1 MERGGP
7 RSTRNCCNRYGSV
20 AATSQHAGEPER
32 VELTAEVGLEKIV
45 ALSAITLGETPAA
58 LVAYEALC
66 RRFSRAR
73 IWATTQTN
81 GACRGLEGDGNTL
94 VLGT

>member
-58 LVAYEALC
+58 LVAYGGALPPL
-66 RRFSRAR
+66 FSRAHM
-73 IWATTQTN
+73 
-81 GACRGLEGDGNTL
+81 GNDL
-94 VLGT
+94 D